1 LTGKVHG
8 DNNDRGFT
16 LRGMATAKIDKWGR
30 IRIPS
35 DFLKTCKEECA
46 DEVFIASTDDGT
58 LDIYPL
64 AAWLA
69 RVDKLL
75 KEKKDDPLLRR
86 FLLKAHYNGQVV
98 RVDGF
103 GRVRIPGLL
112 RKKIRL
118 EGVLTLEEGEGYL
131 ELTPASK

>member
-1 LTGKVHG
+1 MHED
-8 DNNDRGFT
+8 DNWKGFGPMGT
-16 LRGMATAKIDKWGR
+16 ATAKIDKWGR
-30 IRIPS
+30 IKLPA
-35 DFLKTCKEECA
+35 DFMETCKEESV
-46 DEVFIASTDDGT
+46 DEIFITSTDDST
-58 LDIYPL
+58 VEIYPL
-64 AAWLA
+64 AIWHQ

-75 KEKKDDPLLRR
+75 KERRKDPLLRR
-86 FLLKAHYNGQVV
+86 FLMKANYNGQVA
-98 RVDGF
+98 RVDRF